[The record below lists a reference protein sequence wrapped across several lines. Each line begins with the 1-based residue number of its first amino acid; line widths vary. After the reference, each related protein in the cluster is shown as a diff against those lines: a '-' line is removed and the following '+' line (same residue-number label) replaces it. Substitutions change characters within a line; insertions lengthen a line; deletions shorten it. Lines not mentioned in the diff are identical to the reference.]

1 MNFKLSQWKIAKFT
15 DFPSAITI

>member
-1 MNFKLSQWKIAKFT
+1 MNFKLNQWKIAKFT